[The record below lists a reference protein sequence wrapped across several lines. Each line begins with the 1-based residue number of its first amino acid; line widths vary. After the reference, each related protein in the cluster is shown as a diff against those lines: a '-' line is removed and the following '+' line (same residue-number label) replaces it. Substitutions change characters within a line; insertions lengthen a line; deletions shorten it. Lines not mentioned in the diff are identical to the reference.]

1 MACRKRTLL
10 ICILISVFVFAGCSK
25 TDSSSETVEQHYNY
39 EHRDFID
46 SSNENTRAYTDFSNG
61 CIIDNADVYRL
72 ACVLIENS
80 VCKSYE
86 DCSNKES
93 MSKEIYESMK
103 TATIQGQ
110 QYIDKSF
117 RYEIKCIRHC
127 KDKLEI
133 EYLRG
138 IKYTVDSKVEQ
149 MESKT
154 EAPCYIC
161 MKYTDN
167 KWVVEYYDY
176 PKGHG

>member
-1 MACRKRTLL
+1 MDCRKKALI
-10 ICILISVFVFAGCSK
+10 ICIILSAFVLAKCSLI
-25 TDSSSETVEQHYNY
+25 DESSIPVQEYYNY
-39 EHRDFID
+39 EYRDFID
-46 SSNENTRAYTDFSNG
+46 SKDENTKVYTDFSNG
-61 CIIDNADVYRL
+61 CIIDNADVYKL

-117 RYEIKCIRHC
+117 KYEIKCIRHC
-127 KDKLEI
+127 KDKLEV

-161 MKYTDN
+161 MKYMDN